1 MTDTIF
7 AQATAVGRAGIA
19 VIRISGPRAFDV
31 AEALAGQ
38 LPEDRRAGLRW
49 LRDSTGARIDQALV
63 LCFSGP
69 KSFTGEDVAELHV
82 HGGIAVCRM
91 VADCLMQFDGV
102 RLAEPGEFS
111 RRALMNGR
119 LDLAEVEGL
128 GDLLSAETVAQ
139 QRQAMQLMS
148 GALSQKA
155 GDWRERLVRALAL
168 VEATIDFAD
177 DDVPEDA
184 AAIVLPDLVA
194 LLEEFGREMRGAG
207 AAERLRVGF
216 EVALVGAPNVGKST
230 LLNRI
235 ARREVAITSPIAGTT
250 RDVIEV
256 RLDLGGLPV
265 TMLDLAGI
273 RDEGD
278 GLEQLGIARAR
289 ERAAD
294 SDLRIFLVE
303 GEEAPDIAVRP
314 GDLVVQA
321 KADLGGEAEGLA
333 VSGFTGAGVEEVL
346 AAVRRELGS
355 RVAGAGLLSHGR
367 QVRAIEMAASA
378 LEATLEQVRQGR
390 HPELAA
396 AELRRV
402 LRALD
407 FLVGSV
413 DVEAVLDVI
422 FASFCLGK

>member
-19 VIRISGPRAFDV
+19 VIRISGPRAFLAV
-31 AEALAGQ
+31 ESLAGR

-49 LRDSTGARIDQALV
+49 LRDSTGGRIDQALV
-63 LCFSGP
+63 LCFVGP
-69 KSFTGEDVAELHV
+69 NSFTGEDIAELHV

-91 VADCLMQFDGV
+91 VADCLAQFEGL

-119 LDLAEVEGL
+119 LDLAELEGL

-148 GALSQKA
+148 GTLSQKTA
-155 GDWRERLVRALAL
+155 EWRVRLVRALAI

-184 AAIVLPDLVA
+184 AGFVLPDLSA
-194 LLEEFGREMRGAG
+194 LLAEFGREVRGAEV
-207 AAERLRVGF
+207 AERLRVGF

-235 ARREVAITSPIAGTT
+235 AGREAAITSPIAGTT

-256 RLDLGGLPV
+256 RMDLGGLPV
-265 TMLDLAGI
+265 TILDLAGI
-273 RDEGD
+273 RDDGD
-278 GLEQLGIARAR
+278 GLERLGIARAR
-289 ERAAD
+289 ERAANA
-294 SDLRIFLVE
+294 DLQIFLVE
-303 GEEAPDIAVRP
+303 GEDAPDIEVGI
-314 GDLVVQA
+314 GDLVVRA
-321 KADLGGEAEGLA
+321 KADLGGDGAGLV
-333 VSGFTGAGVEEVL
+333 VSGLTGEGVEDVL
-346 AAVRRELGS
+346 AAVRRELSS

-378 LEATLEQVRQGR
+378 LEAALEEVKRGR

-396 AELRRV
+396 AELRRA

-407 FLVGSV
+407 FLIGSV